1 MSKQFVGYAN
11 VIETHRFFFTAESQ
25 EDANGLIAMVE
36 KGDLSLDDLHKGDS
50 KIIAIEVEIDLPE
63 EVANG

>member
-1 MSKQFVGYAN
+1 MSKEFVGYAN
-11 VIETHRFFFTAESQ
+11 ITETHKFFFTAQSQ

-50 KIIAIEVEIDLPE
+50 KVVYIMVEIDLPE
-63 EVANG
+63 EVK